1 VRTVRFAIS
10 EREDF
15 SFDLYIYIGGL
26 RMGENLEASGAEYE
40 DKAEK
45 KLKSWGILGGKYEDA
60 ADLLE
65 KAGNSFKLAKSCKK
79 NPCLLHFSCL
89 FCIRKCFLAIFDN
102 RNSRNVCRSRNFS
115 KFLAILDN
123 RNSRSVCCSRNSLKF
138 LANFENRICL
148 KLFAARNS
156 LRFLAIFEN
165 RTLETV
171 YCSKLFGT
179 SCDLLQQNSRNGLLL
194 KIL

>member
-1 VRTVRFAIS
+1 MLFRKGKIFQLT
-10 EREDF
+10 
-15 SFDLYIYIGGL
+15 YIYIYTCIGGL

-79 NPCLLHFSCL
+79 NPCLLHFTFL

-102 RNSRNVCRSRNFS
+102 RNSRNVCRSR
-115 KFLAILDN
+115 
-123 RNSRSVCCSRNSLKF
+123 
-138 LANFENRICL
+138 
-148 KLFAARNS
+148 KLFEIS
-156 LRFLAIFEN
+156 
-165 RTLETV
+165 
-171 YCSKLFGT
+171 S
-179 SCDLLQQNSRNGLLL
+179 DP
-194 KIL
+194 